1 MEKPSP
7 LGDQPRIEG
16 FHQRK
21 REVENEKE
29 SLHAYI
35 LTESCYENKRG
46 VIKKVLHFKK
56 FTKGRERPGPVDR
69 AFGYYMS
76 KGSMLSTGWPTS
88 VR

>member
-1 MEKPSP
+1 MGMEKPLP
-7 LGDQPRIEG
+7 YGDQPCVRG

-46 VIKKVLHFKK
+46 DIKKVLHFKK
-56 FTKGRERPGPVDR
+56 TCRK
-69 AFGYYMS
+69 
-76 KGSMLSTGWPTS
+76 
-88 VR
+88 